1 MEANQP
7 DTVLIASVGVTPD
20 PIVEAMVKA
29 REEGPLTLVLVYGR
43 ALAGQEPT
51 PFSIANIICQKAKE
65 LGVPVRVFELDDPEN
80 LDESFQLFQQ
90 VMKEVSELG
99 VSRILL
105 DFTGGTK
112 VMAASMVHVALS
124 QQWGT
129 DIIFEYVGGPRDEYG
144 RAKEMVVQ
152 RAPQTIVQ
160 ELASKV
166 VECLRQQDYARAMYI
181 SEGLPK
187 RGKAGFLKKVTL
199 LLWHWDNF
207 HYEAAFP
214 LIEECAGQAKVLID
228 NAQYSTL
235 ADTVT
240 KLQRVA
246 DRIRLA
252 LEALEELQKG
262 GQPSLAK
269 GSAEGW
275 LYILGDT
282 VANARRRV
290 NSNPTDSVLRSYR
303 AIEVATQIGLAS
315 LGINPWHPAWD
326 ALPEAKRSNYLRT
339 FGVEEPPHQLSL
351 WNGFNLLES
360 LTSQFA
366 PQIKA
371 DIIDITSSRN
381 YSYLEHGYNKVSK
394 DTAKK
399 ILAKM
404 EGVVTTITSKAG
416 IRRNPLDCAEELRL
430 EA

>member
-1 MEANQP
+1 MVS
-7 DTVLIASVGVTPD
+7 TVLIASVGTTPE
-20 PIVEAMVKA
+20 PVVQAILKA

-43 ALAGQEPT
+43 ALARQEPT
-51 PFSIANIICQKAKE
+51 PFSVANIVSQKANE
-65 LGVPVRVFELDDPEN
+65 LGVTVRVFELDDPEN
-80 LDESFQLFQQ
+80 LDESFQLFKE
-90 VMKEVSELG
+90 VMKEASELG
-99 VSRILL
+99 ASRILV

-112 VMAASMVHVALS
+112 VMATSMVHVALS
-124 QQWGT
+124 QQWRT
-129 DIIFEYVGGPRDEYG
+129 DVIFEYVGGPRDEHG
-144 RAKEMVVQ
+144 RSKEMVVQ
-152 RAPQTIVQ
+152 RASQTIVQ

-187 RGKAGFLKKVTL
+187 RGKVGFLKKVTL
-199 LLWHWDNF
+199 LLWYWDNL

-214 LIEECAGQAKVLID
+214 LIEECAGQAKVLVD

-246 DRIRLA
+246 HRIALA

-262 GQPSLAK
+262 GQPSLTK
-269 GSAEGW
+269 GAIEGW
-275 LYILGDT
+275 LFILGDT
-282 VANARRRV
+282 IANARRRV
-290 NSNPTDSVLRSYR
+290 ETSPTDCVLRAYR
-303 AIEVATQIGLAS
+303 ATEVATQIGLAS
-315 LGINPWHPAWD
+315 LEINPWHPAWD
-326 ALPEAKRSNYLRT
+326 ALPEAERSNYLRT
-339 FGVEEPPHQLSL
+339 FGVQEPPQQLSM
-351 WNGFNLLES
+351 WNGFSLLEL
-360 LTSQFA
+360 LTSQFD

-371 DIIDITSSRN
+371 NIIDITSSRN
-381 YSYLEHGYNKVSK
+381 YCYLEHGYNKVSRE
-394 DTAKK
+394 TAKK